1 MSKKAYGGIATE
13 LSPNGVA
20 KSVTKLYGEV
30 GGVARKVIKGYCE
43 VGGVAH
49 QFWPAMD
56 TTVGT
61 RTDLTPGGTYE
72 LNTCLPVMAM
82 KFALEFIRKLQKPL
96 LNNFGAYAFYQQKK
110 GEILADFLNNLA
122 DNNIVYITN
131 SAGYSSS
138 AASFYISIYLGKA
151 ENLNR
156 EIANVYTNTTYGNTY
171 ATIVNSVT
179 TQKRIDYTFDLL
191 NLTITRSEALFTASF
206 NRIGLE
212 IGYSSES
219 TAHNVR
225 ITNLGMTM
233 YHIDL
238 IARGD
243 WYWSFDGSTGMYDQ
257 IDHLKAFARDGSES
271 SAIGRNDWIKLPAFL
286 WERGRT
292 IKIKCERFDPYWE
305 ESYDTLAIEDYGDD
319 FHYYDRTEYS
329 SESGGK
335 HYYKCYY
342 KYYLGGDLIGT
353 TISNSSQYTSGKRGF
368 VIGQTTKPCR
378 SNQYVEQKGKINW
391 VDLYDSVEGEE
402 VGDMKQFAPN
412 LSYNINLYNDS
423 IECTL
428 GVTSNDAPPIM
439 NRNLLYIGQFWMRG
453 TQTYAL
459 ASYRVTEVEVV

>member
-13 LSPNGVA
+13 LSPSGVA

-43 VGGVAH
+43 GGGVAH
-49 QFWPAMD
+49 QFWPAEN
-56 TTVGT
+56 TTVGA

-72 LNTCLPVMAM
+72 LNTCLPVMA
-82 KFALEFIRKLQKPL
+82 I
-96 LNNFGAYAFYQQKK
+96 
-110 GEILADFLNNLA
+110 
-122 DNNIVYITN
+122 
-131 SAGYSSS
+131 
-138 AASFYISIYLGKA
+138 SFYISIYLGKA

-179 TQKRIDYTFDLL
+179 TRKRIDYTFDLL
-191 NLTITRSEALFTASF
+191 NLTITRSEVSFTASF

-212 IGYSSES
+212 IGYSTES

-257 IDHLKAFARDGSES
+257 IDHLKAFAKDGSES
-271 SAIGRNDWIKLPAFL
+271 SAIGRNDWIKLPAFI

-305 ESYDTLAIEDYGDD
+305 ESYDTLAIEDYGDY

-353 TISNSSQYTSGKRGF
+353 TISNSSQYTSGRRGF
-368 VIGQTTKPCR
+368 VIGRTTKPCR

-459 ASYRVTEVEVV
+459 AGYRVTEVEVV